1 MDNNKKVPRIIRNLD
16 KSIRRTHFNEK
27 ILLCSAE
34 LAAERL
40 EICKQCATLND
51 WGCEVSGMF
60 MPKSTRLKATGC
72 PHGKWP
78 SNFKVD
84 K

>member
-16 KSIRRTHFNEK
+16 TSQRRTHFNEK

-34 LAAERL
+34 KAAERL
-40 EICKQCATLND
+40 AICKQCTAFKD
-51 WGCEVSGMF
+51 WGCVINGNF
-60 MPKSTRLKATGC
+60 MPRTTRLRASGC
-72 PHGKWP
+72 PYGKWL
-78 SNFKVD
+78 SAFKET

>member
-16 KSIRRTHFNEK
+16 KSLRRTHFNEK

-34 LAAERL
+34 VAAERL
-40 EICKQCATLND
+40 EICKKCSTLKD
-51 WGCEVSGMF
+51 WGCEISGQF
-60 MPKSTRLKATGC
+60 MPKSVRLKATSC
-72 PHGKWP
+72 PYGKWQ
-78 SNFKVD
+78 SVFKED